1 MLSEFTITLLQLGL
15 LLVLWLFVL
24 TIIGVLRRDLFGTKL
39 VQRAPAAKPAAATAA
54 AGGTAA
60 PGAAAQAPPQPA
72 KGDPRHLT
80 VVEGSMVGTTID
92 LATAPIL
99 IGRAPECSLVLTDDY
114 SSGRHLRIFT
124 EQGRWFAED
133 LDSTNGTFM
142 GRDQINGTIPIYA
155 GTQLRI
161 GRTVLELRR

>member
-39 VQRAPAAKPAAATAA
+39 VQRAPAAKAATAA
-54 AGGTAA
+54 ATTG
-60 PGAAAQAPPQPA
+60 PGAAPAQPAPQPA

-80 VVEGSMVGTTID
+80 VIEGSMVGTTID